1 MVTLTPLNWERDALK
16 WGTLK
21 ILYTGIRIEMG
32 PLEIKV
38 INVSVPANQYL
49 QFIPWFVIKSLTIK
63 TDEMKNWCWKLS
75 RSHFRNDKQKILST
89 EWHWQIIRTWK
100 AKSAQMHFTAGAKH
114 FHKVLVKILNIKTIS
129 IKFYFVSRKYQTN
142 NNNFKY
148 GSFSKAGI

>member
-21 ILYTGIRIEMG
+21 ILYTDIRIEMG

-75 RSHFRNDKQKILST
+75 KVTLQKWQADDPL
-89 EWHWQIIRTWK
+89 HWVTLANYQNMESKISSD
-100 AKSAQMHFTAGAKH
+100 A
-114 FHKVLVKILNIKTIS
+114 FHSWSQAFSQSFGKNSNTKNNIH
-129 IKFYFVSRKYQTN
+129 
-142 NNNFKY
+142 
-148 GSFSKAGI
+148 